1 MIGFDND
8 LKELSYTEGIRKY
21 CNQYVLKR
29 KKGSPEE
36 SIDNPKRYV
45 IYARKSTEDEG
56 RQVQSIEDQIERC
69 IQYAERNNLQIVS
82 EPIRESR
89 SAKIA
94 GRRDQFNEM
103 IQRLKK
109 GDLYNSILSWHPDRL
124 ARNMKESGE
133 ILDMLDNGVIHDL
146 QFVSCSF
153 SNDVSGKLMLN
164 ILFAMA
170 KEFSDK
176 LSVDTIRGIEKKVDL
191 GKYCGSPKRGYYS
204 NENDFFRKSE
214 SFPLYKKCWSMYIE
228 GKSQKAIKDF
238 LRENGEKISPGAL
251 SNFFQDPFYA
261 GMYCYGN
268 KVVNLRDVDPKFEP
282 QVSFKDFLLIQ
293 KITRPQS
300 IGWRKSLAEKPF
312 YDIIKC
318 KYCGSLMLPGVSAGK
333 SRRYLSVICGN
344 GKCREKRRLQDVKPI
359 ANTIRGKEI
368 VNFTIKFLKESLK
381 IEKKL
386 YEDVKKVYIES
397 SNKVIAQTKKE
408 INILKAKL
416 GRLEV
421 KQKEV
426 TDKLLSNE
434 NKEISSLLAGNVQ
447 SLMHEQDEIRN
458 KIAELEMIISKTEFD
473 TSIDF
478 PSYDEFVNFFEN
490 LIDIM
495 NSTND
500 YMVYDQIVKILFVN
514 ITVGDKKIVTA
525 EIREPFRTYSNLKF
539 LSGVEDGI

>member
-1 MIGFDND
+1 MIGSDKN
-8 LKELSYTEGIRKY
+8 LTELSYTEGIRKY
-21 CNQYVLKR
+21 CYQYVLKR

-36 SIDNPKRYV
+36 SIDTPKRYV

-69 IQYAERNNLQIVS
+69 IQYAEKNNLQIVS
-82 EPIRESR
+82 EPIRESK

-94 GRRDQFNEM
+94 GRRDQFNVM
-103 IQRLKK
+103 IERLKK

-133 ILDMLDNGVIHDL
+133 ILDMLDNGIIQDL
-146 QFVSCSF
+146 QFVSFFF

-164 ILFAMA
+164 IQFAMA

-176 LSVDTIRGIEKKVDL
+176 LSVDTIRGIEKKVDS
-191 GKYCGSPKRGYYS
+191 GKYCGSTKRGYYS

-214 SFPLYKKCWSMYIE
+214 SFHLYKKCWSMYIE
-228 GKSQKAIKDF
+228 GKSQKAIKEF
-238 LRENGEKISPGAL
+238 LRENGESISSGAL

-261 GMYCYGN
+261 GMYCYGK
-268 KVVNLRDVDPKFEP
+268 KVVNLRDADPKFEP

-300 IGWRKSLAEKPF
+300 IGWRKSLEEKPF

-318 KYCGSLMLPGVSAGK
+318 KYCESLMLPGVSAGQ
-333 SRRYLSVICGN
+333 STRYLSVICGN
-344 GKCREKRRLQDVKPI
+344 GKCREKRRLNGIKPI

-368 VNFTIKFLKESLK
+368 INFTIKFLEESLK
-381 IEKKL
+381 VEKKL
-386 YEDVKKVYIES
+386 YEDVKKVYLEN
-397 SNKVIAQTKKE
+397 SNKIVAQTKKE

-416 GRLEV
+416 GRLEA
-421 KQKEV
+421 KQKDY
-426 TDKLLSNE
+426 TDKLLSYE
-434 NKEISSLLAGNVQ
+434 NKEISSVLAGNVQ
-447 SLMHEQDEIRN
+447 SLMREQDETKS
-458 KIAELEMIISKTEFD
+458 KIAELEIIISKTEYD

-478 PSYDEFVNFFEN
+478 PSYEEFVNFFEN
-490 LIDIM
+490 LINIM
-495 NSTND
+495 NSTDD
-500 YMVYDQIVKILFVN
+500 YMVYDQIVKMLFVN

-525 EIREPFRTYSNLKF
+525 KVREPFNTYSNLKF
-539 LSGVEDGI
+539 LSGVM